1 MVQQVVKESG
11 VNQFSYSR
19 VSCRSGEGVISCWSW
34 QEPFQGQGKSSGY
47 RTIVVYRE
55 RKRAIF
61 LYGFAKN
68 EKENVTSKELY
79 FFQKLG
85 SDLLKLSQSQIEK
98 AIKDKVLFDLE
109 EVK

>member
-1 MVQQVVKESG
+1 
-11 VNQFSYSR
+11 
-19 VSCRSGEGVISCWSW
+19 
-34 QEPFQGQGKSSGY
+34 
-47 RTIVVYRE
+47 
-55 RKRAIF
+55 